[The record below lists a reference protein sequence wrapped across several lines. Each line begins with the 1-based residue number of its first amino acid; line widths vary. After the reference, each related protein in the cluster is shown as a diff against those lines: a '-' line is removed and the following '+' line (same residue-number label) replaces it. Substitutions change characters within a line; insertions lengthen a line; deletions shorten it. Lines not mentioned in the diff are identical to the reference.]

1 MSNDIKDVRFFDS
14 HYNKL
19 FDIPNGE
26 NIIVTHFDG
35 SKEVLP
41 CYFIDDTHMRIGET
55 VFRPLQFA
63 EIQERSGSV
72 YAPEHPKW
80 DDICDTYTIYQ
91 IMNARDVP
99 YSFLSYESA
108 KGLIRQ
114 ADYDRVYT
122 GVLAQQTT
130 LEDIYMKHNRDR
142 RPFGR
147 QMRSL
152 SVSDI
157 IVLNRD
163 GKPRAYYTDTIGF
176 ARANEFLRSTPQKKR
191 TSQKRGKGGESR

>member
-1 MSNDIKDVRFFDS
+1 MSDESKGVRFFDS
-14 HYNKL
+14 HYNTL
-19 FDIPNGE
+19 FEIPDGE
-26 NIIVTHFDG
+26 NIIITHFDG
-35 SKEVLP
+35 SQEILP
-41 CYFIDDTHMRIGET
+41 CHFIDDSHMKVGDAI
-55 VFRPLQFA
+55 FHPLQFA
-63 EIQERSGSV
+63 EIQERAGSV

-99 YSFLSYESA
+99 YSFRPYESA
-108 KGLIRQ
+108 KGQIRQ
-114 ADYDRVYT
+114 ADYERVYT
-122 GVLAQQTT
+122 GVLARQTT

-142 RPFGR
+142 RPFGQ

-163 GKPRAYYTDTIGF
+163 GKLRAYYTDTFGF